1 MPPDLREKPRRPVNS
16 NVMRLRTRPVSAAQE
31 VHWGSDV
38 SSLSFDARGLVVVVA
53 REPLPTGQVKGL
65 RISFP
70 GASALRYLD
79 ESELTRYWTSEQFT
93 HGHHVLEVERGG
105 WLDEECQLEGY
116 EFSRRE
122 WLIVTGNG
130 CVSVFS
136 STEPQVDE
144 VLLEPDA

>member
-1 MPPDLREKPRRPVNS
+1 
-16 NVMRLRTRPVSAAQE
+16 MRLKTKPFSAAQE

-38 SSLSFDARGLVVVVA
+38 SSLSFDAGGLVIVVA
-53 REPLPTGQVKGL
+53 REPLPPGKIRGL
-65 RISFP
+65 RITFT

-79 ESELTRYWTSEQFT
+79 ESELTRYWTSEEFKR
-93 HGHHVLEVERGG
+93 GHHVLEVESGG
-105 WLDEECQLEGY
+105 WLGEECQLEGY

-136 STEPQVDE
+136 SAEPQVDE
-144 VLLEPDA
+144 VLLDSDA